1 MTMMRSLVVWQA
13 GVTWDGIAGTDRHLV
28 SHLADHV
35 DVLWVDPPTSVVGLV
50 KERGMAATRPRTRVL
65 SPHLTVISPVA
76 PPWPYRPGIT
86 RITDTL
92 TARLVSD
99 AVRRMGRTV
108 DVVVSTSPDPRLD
121 LVPGALR
128 VYYATDDFTA
138 GAHLMG
144 KDPRRFER
152 IEARRVAE
160 ADVLGAVSQ
169 QIQSRWGTTG
179 RDAFVM
185 PNGCSTGHFE
195 HMASAKWPADVDL
208 PGPVAGMIG
217 QLSARVDL
225 ELLEAVADDGIS
237 LLLVGP
243 QQPDFEPDRVR
254 KLLDRSNVVWVGR
267 KSYDELPSYMRVI
280 DVGLTPYVAD
290 EFNLASFP
298 LKTLEYLSA
307 GRTVVSTLLP
317 AVAELQTPWVRT
329 ATTSADFV
337 RAVRESA
344 SSSGDAGEMAL
355 KREFA
360 ARHDWSVRALQFAE
374 AIGVAF
380 QSDGSGV
387 EVVDREPTS

>member
-1 MTMMRSLVVWQA
+1 MSMVRPLVVWQA

-28 SHLADHV
+28 AHLVDHV
-35 DVLWVDPPTSVVGLV
+35 DVLWVDPPTSVVGLT
-50 KERGMAATRPRTRVL
+50 KERGVAALRPRLRTL
-65 SPHLTVISPVA
+65 SQHLTVVSPVA
-76 PPWPYRPGIT
+76 PPWPYRPGVT
-86 RITDTL
+86 RITDAL
-92 TARLVSD
+92 TARLVSQVV
-99 AVRRMGRTV
+99 AGMGRTV

-144 KDPRRFER
+144 KSPRRFGR
-152 IEARRVAE
+152 IESRRVAE
-160 ADVLGAVSQ
+160 ADVLGAVSH
-169 QIQSRWGTTG
+169 QIQSRWDTTG

-185 PNGCSTGHFE
+185 PNGCSTRHFE
-195 HMASAKWPADVDL
+195 QLASAPWPADVNL

-225 ELLEAVADDGIS
+225 GLLEAVADEGIS

-243 QQPDFEPDRVR
+243 HQPDFEPARVR
-254 KLLDRSNVVWVGR
+254 RLLERSNVVWVGQ

-317 AVAELQTPWVRT
+317 AVTQLQCPWVRT
-329 ATTSADFV
+329 AATPAEFV

-344 SSSGDAGEMAL
+344 STSGDATEMAL

-360 ARHDWSVRALQFAE
+360 AQHDWSERALQFAE
-374 AIGVAF
+374 AIGVAS
-380 QSDGSGV
+380 SDRSSI
-387 EVVDREPTS
+387 EVVDRETTS